1 MAIPDPTVLVTSITS
16 IVLAIIAYFAGKR
29 RGKKIG
35 IEEKKEGE
43 E

>member
-1 MAIPDPTVLVTSITS
+1 MSIPDPTVLVTSITS

-35 IEEKKEGE
+35 EEKKEGE